1 MIKIILTIL
10 AIAYVVFAKPFV
22 FDVCTDRYCYVV
34 KTPDAKSWKWETSSD
49 GSRFVRVFL
58 LNGML
63 DISDRNAHS
72 IKLRP

>member
-1 MIKIILTIL
+1 MLVLIL
-10 AIAYVVFAKPFV
+10 AVATFSKPFV

-34 KTPDAKSWKWETSSD
+34 KTPDAKSWKWETNSD

-58 LNGML
+58 FDGMV
-63 DISDRNAHS
+63 DISDKNAHS